1 MSEMLENFGQL
12 TKMDPE
18 SLTCIDIVKCLHNLT
33 DTDIQ
38 VLDVLLSTG
47 GLTAAQ
53 IGEAVGKDRS
63 TAHRSLE
70 KLVSSG
76 VCYKEKHSGSP
87 RGYSYHYHRVSMKE
101 IFKKAEQN
109 LDVCYAKV
117 KKALKK
123 ADDMD

>member
-1 MSEMLENFGQL
+1 MLEKFGEL

-18 SLTCIDIVKCLHNLT
+18 SLTCLDVVKCLHNLT
-33 DTDIQ
+33 DTDIR
-38 VLDVLLSTG
+38 VLDNLPRTG
-47 GLTAAQ
+47 GITAAR
-53 IGEAVGKDRS
+53 IGEAIGKDRS

-76 VCYKEKHSGSP
+76 VCYKEKQPGSP
-87 RGYSYHYHRVSMKE
+87 RGYSYRYRRVSIKE

-117 KKALKK
+117 KEALKK